1 MLPGGEKMNLRDFYF
16 HFKPKN
22 TIRLVINNNNK
33 NLDFKELIFN
43 FREHDIQVY
52 NYLARIYGSCMF
64 IDKIEISIYFELTTI
79 EVSCNNIDYNHILS
93 FLESNGC

>member
-1 MLPGGEKMNLRDFYF
+1 MNLRDFNF
-16 HFKPKN
+16 NFKPKN
-22 TIRLVINNNNK
+22 TIRLIISSKK

-43 FREHDIQVY
+43 FREHENEVY

-64 IDKIEISIYFELTTI
+64 IDKIEISMFNELTTI

-93 FLESNGC
+93 FLEGRGCY

>member
-1 MLPGGEKMNLRDFYF
+1 MNLRDFNF
-16 HFKPKN
+16 NFKPKN
-22 TIRLVINNNNK
+22 TIRLIINCEK

-43 FREHDIQVY
+43 FREHENEVY

-64 IDKIEISIYFELTTI
+64 IDKIEISMFNELTTI

-93 FLESNGC
+93 FLAGMGCY